1 MSVLQDIDM
10 VQMTSPELYNV
21 WKGQMHIQEQ
31 LVCDIAL
38 QSSSNCCI
46 PAQLPYKLEIKE
58 VIRLSELRKN
68 LPDHIFHNTDSTG
81 QEVCCERVYSSL
93 YSVITTN
100 VIGLELDKLLQLLK
114 DHDLAVIKVLND
126 QGFLILVASSALKN
140 HKGVGES
147 DSSQLNALFLFP
159 HTKLLAERGREECKF
174 IRDDISLQIS
184 NLLPGLQYAYMETS
198 QMRKNKN
205 IYPDTLMERFFRK
218 YAFLQRESQS
228 PPEVVIEQSDSPSLF
243 HGHESDITEK
253 CGQLAYARLQFYFS
267 SPVNFSVTLK
277 KVSTLL
283 SETAVSSNSD
293 KYAKSGGHLVGHD
306 PVASEAKL
314 PLAVE
319 AKVGSESPHGSNA
332 LQSIAK
338 SSKKTP
344 LKRSGRRRGKRGK
357 RKLVHQT
364 APSSTETGE
373 NQTSN
378 KRRKLLSEDQK
389 QVGSSSKT
397 TVKLTI
403 DPYPQRRKRGAEI
416 LTAAFVQ
423 DEKIKTSQKIVLSKR
438 IEEFRST
445 TPKSKVVK
453 RRPRKI
459 LAPEDSF
466 RVPDR
471 PPKRKAS
478 EPGKRNELKNKSES
492 YKKPVERHREKI
504 GRPFKKLE
512 KVKNVA
518 TEQIDRFSKPNVDL
532 GLDAKKTS
540 LFTPSPDDSMIEKRI
555 NMYESDALNLLADL
569 ALNSF
574 CSENPYYI
582 QGECVAHKDESETKE
597 KADSGDNICPVEH
610 PPKDCKHSILPSSA
624 SKEPEQILEAEK
636 DKPKDGSNANQGN
649 ITSQRHIEYSEK
661 QTPQKF
667 SVAAAKAK
675 ARSNTTSK
683 ISLEHSYSQLPLDDI
698 SDIIFSKEKNE
709 QPVQSI
715 VEPTVTTPTTEVV
728 VEKSPKVFLP
738 AKILFVASE
747 KLSLPVV
754 KVKPR
759 TVTKLEDK
767 FVITF
772 NWDAKYD
779 FDLDSKFTS
788 DPLEKTINRAL
799 HGEWNHHLK
808 EKVEDVKIIL
818 HMWLALFYSKPNKQL
833 NCSSRKVVEHSNP
846 AKYVSINT
854 VLDPFE
860 LYEIV
865 ESDAIELC
873 AADTENSN
881 AVVGRKIETSSQ
893 GKMQESSL
901 LHKLEKNQNKTRPE
915 DLSIEYSI
923 PTKVSYKGNE
933 HEYSKKI
940 PIVNETQRSGGTE
953 HVGKI
958 LNKVAEENKENA
970 KLYESANSPQVV
982 SHTQSES
989 STLQN
994 VRLPQE
1000 KHESTDLTKLRITWD
1015 YSCAENKNIVNAE
1028 VPATGVLNI
1037 DITNENLVSI
1047 DLSNQNDGH
1056 PKHFDKAEAEPYSY
1070 ERKNLLDARM
1080 QLAQNVHLNVDKPIS
1095 TMTITENKDL
1105 LKASVIPVFDVNEV
1119 KRVES
1124 TYLTLQNA
1132 EDKELGKT
1140 DQNLINNHS
1149 ACELSEGS
1157 STHIKPI
1164 NSPVCMDIRSNMDG
1178 KVLGSIQSQAKEC
1191 EKYRKVDE
1199 SEHLTTSDVVSQN
1212 IMQQKALEL
1221 TESTASSVVIDL
1233 DCLSNSSQV
1242 DKVGSAQSVNTTPED
1257 LLERVSEHSSD
1268 KLGDSESK
1276 ENSKLITNGVHEIT
1290 DVLTVYSGYS
1300 QENEHSYVSKVTA
1313 EGTKKPELR
1322 ITTVKTSYAEH
1333 TDTTDLKSSEC
1344 ENVDETGKGSP
1355 ESTPEQTY
1363 NREEQTTSTTV
1374 ENSVLTLHN
1383 DNASIPE
1390 KIDGVEEREQ
1400 VMAVPAQSTLLSS
1413 VLCVENTNSLSVAS
1427 ADTGTKVV
1435 KAMNSNVIDTNH
1447 LLSGHMEEKSSKIC
1461 GEVTFG
1467 KDKPLIGHEEMPLVI
1482 TNHSVIESVNSEG
1495 NSDTL
1500 AMDVSALGE
1509 KHDLQSDIH
1518 SKELS
1523 ERSSPLILHPSPDNK
1538 SIENNI
1544 SLAGAL
1550 SERNNLP
1557 GTVVEEMHVHTLL
1570 ENIETL
1576 NSCDMVV
1583 QSSETLDICEEIT
1596 LKNKTHTVAGNS
1608 ELSNSNVTILESD
1621 RLSLSSDPLVS
1632 KCSAIEVEQLP
1643 VETQQNDIPSD
1654 ALHVSHPLQVTET
1667 VPKDLAHSS
1676 KNANNNRRE
1685 ILSKLKLICLG
1696 SVVGQQAHSIS
1707 EDDVLLVYEKIGRVS
1722 TEEHNQTV
1730 DPKNI
1735 GGNVQ
1740 IHDGNT
1746 STPDNTGI
1754 MEEDTVSD
1762 KAAAVEDHLLPEIPN
1777 TTLTGEPGPLEKLV
1791 AIPAQNSCISP
1802 STDDFTA
1809 NTEKDLD
1816 QEKSDICFIVN
1827 TGSISKEQ
1835 YDRWSETSDEDI
1847 EFIQAYKE
1855 PLSHQEN
1862 LSFQKERH
1870 ELSSSFEKLTFDHDP
1885 TQSKKPKYFKG
1896 QSCPSTML
1904 YEADDDPSNG
1914 NHGNVI
1920 VTKSISD
1927 NGKTLHTAHRESRH
1941 TGMCNLDNLFSNR
1954 RMVSDNITQNTLDLE
1969 HLRFMCKLKAV
1980 LRKSTAEKHVCEPPF
1995 QTMFESKRI
2004 PGCSSSTAK
2013 NRSPLVI
2020 TVHCPHRRR
2029 DLERL
2034 DRRYPSQP
2042 YYNDEIWNRPVCYS
2056 RTTKKVRTRRSSP
2069 FHFSRLRYEST
2080 PQKSNSDIAVILKE
2094 CVQSNHLKLSS
2105 VGLGNSAVDRTSA
2118 SQLAEETGCQ
2128 ARRTSVPFSKS
2139 HPVKN
2144 IISELCQ
2151 SLHSRLRS
2159 VGRETRKENIYFY
2172 ICETSDDTF
2181 FSSTKS
2187 LMTKDGHTQTE
2198 PQGFCRGEHTESSML
2213 LVIIRNEDISSTIN
2227 KIPCL
2232 LQLRLLPNVT
2242 FAGVDAPED
2251 ITESTYQE
2259 LFQAGGFVV
2268 SDKTVL
2274 ENITLG
2280 KLKELLTVMEKMNR
2294 TSAWKWLIHY
2304 RENRK
2309 LKDDKRVESV
2319 SQIKTSLLKSYYQS
2333 NIIEILPYHQCD
2345 KLSNEVSD
2353 DLACLLSVQSQ
2364 RIHSR
2369 LAVYLTDT
2377 PCTMAEEFEQNGI
2390 LVYDVDT
2397 FIRKI
2402 QKVDAQLQASCWS

>member
-923 PTKVSYKGNE
+923 PT
-933 HEYSKKI
+933 
-940 PIVNETQRSGGTE
+940 
-953 HVGKI
+953 
-958 LNKVAEENKENA
+958 
-970 KLYESANSPQVV
+970 
-982 SHTQSES
+982 
-989 STLQN
+989 
-994 VRLPQE
+994 
-1000 KHESTDLTKLRITWD
+1000 
-1015 YSCAENKNIVNAE
+1015 
-1028 VPATGVLNI
+1028 
-1037 DITNENLVSI
+1037 
-1047 DLSNQNDGH
+1047 
-1056 PKHFDKAEAEPYSY
+1056 
-1070 ERKNLLDARM
+1070 
-1080 QLAQNVHLNVDKPIS
+1080 
-1095 TMTITENKDL
+1095 
-1105 LKASVIPVFDVNEV
+1105 
-1119 KRVES
+1119 
-1124 TYLTLQNA
+1124 
-1132 EDKELGKT
+1132 
-1140 DQNLINNHS
+1140 
-1149 ACELSEGS
+1149 
-1157 STHIKPI
+1157 
-1164 NSPVCMDIRSNMDG
+1164 